1 MFHSSATNRE
11 PCCGSCGSKSDS
23 VCD

>member
-1 MFHSSATNRE
+1 MFHSSATIRE